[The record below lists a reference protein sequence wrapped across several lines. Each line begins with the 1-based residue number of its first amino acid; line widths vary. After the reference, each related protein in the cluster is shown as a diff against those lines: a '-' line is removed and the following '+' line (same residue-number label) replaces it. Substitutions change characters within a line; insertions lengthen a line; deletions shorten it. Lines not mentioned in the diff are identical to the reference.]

1 MNYLALFNGLGKR
14 VKPMAYRDAARLDER
29 FQDNGMD
36 SLDVI
41 VLCIY
46 ACEVFGI
53 PEEIGKN
60 LNPQTYAELARF
72 AEEHRTR
79 TPASVDEAL
88 ALVDG

>member
-1 MNYLALFNGLGKR
+1 MNYLELFNGLGKR
-14 VKPMAYRDAARLDER
+14 VKPIAYKDAARLEER
-29 FQDNGMD
+29 FQENGMD

-60 LNPQTYAELARF
+60 LNPQTYADLQRF
-72 AEEHRTR
+72 VEEHRTR
-79 TPASVDEAL
+79 MPATVDEAL
-88 ALVDG
+88 ARVDG